1 MYILFFCFVN
11 FIMFI
16 NFLFYYIKI
25 KEKERLFLVIFENV
39 YNGINGIDFFCRK
52 FFVNLVLIYLSIISC
67 F

>member
-1 MYILFFCFVN
+1 
-11 FIMFI
+11 MFI